1 MKTDIS
7 VIVPFLNEEDNI
19 HDLCRAL
26 DGYAQDK
33 PYRLEVLFVDDG
45 STDRSVERLRE
56 YPFSSIQ
63 AKILRLSKNY
73 GSHAALRAGV
83 GRAQSEYCM
92 FFSAD
97 LQEPVELIG
106 LLYDKIQEGYD
117 LVGVQKGEVRIS
129 AFEKAFSHTYARLI
143 QKHAVAS
150 FPLGG
155 INNVMFNAKIRDNL
169 NRHIEAN
176 SSIFLQILNM
186 GYRFTL
192 ITCNY
197 RERAKGKSKW
207 TLGKK
212 VKLFIDSFVAFSF
225 APIRFISV
233 LGILLAVLGFL
244 FGLSVVI
251 IRLFHLY
258 PLSLGWPTL
267 VSVLTI
273 GFGITNISLG
283 IIAEYLWRTL
293 DAARDR
299 PVFLIDEEIPLE
311 YETTRNGE
319 GVEEHD

>member
-1 MKTDIS
+1 MKTDIT
-7 VIVPFLNEEDNI
+7 VIVPFLNEEDNML
-19 HDLCRAL
+19 DLCDTL
-26 DGYAQDK
+26 DQYADGK
-33 PYRLEVLFVDDG
+33 AFKLEVLFVDDG
-45 STDRSVERLRE
+45 STDRSLERLSAYR
-56 YPFSSIQ
+56 FQHVQ

-83 GRAQSEYCM
+83 SKAQSEYCM

-106 LLYDKIQEGYD
+106 TLYDKIQEGYD
-117 LVGVQKGEVRIS
+117 LVGVQKGEVQIGL
-129 AFEKAFSHTYARLI
+129 FEKVFSRFYARLI

-150 FPLGG
+150 FPRGG
-155 INNVMFNAKIRDNL
+155 INNVMFNSKIRDNL
-169 NRHIEAN
+169 NRHVEAN

-186 GYRFTL
+186 GYRFTI

-197 RERAKGKSKW
+197 HERAKGKSKW

-212 VKLFIDSFVAFSF
+212 IKLFIDSFVAFSF
-225 APIRFISV
+225 SPIRFISV

-251 IRLFHLY
+251 IRVFNIY

-293 DAARDR
+293 DAARER
-299 PVFLIDEEIPLE
+299 PVFLISEEISLE
-311 YETTRNGE
+311 TQATTNKE
-319 GVEEHD
+319 GAENHD